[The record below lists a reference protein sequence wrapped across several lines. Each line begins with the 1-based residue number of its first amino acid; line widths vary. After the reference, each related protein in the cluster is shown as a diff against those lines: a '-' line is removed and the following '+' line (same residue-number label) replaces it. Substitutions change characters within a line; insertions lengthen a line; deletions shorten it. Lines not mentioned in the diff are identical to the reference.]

1 MWLCAKVLLPLRN
14 HKMNE
19 IKPVFEFSYLNN
31 EFVNASFL
39 KYLHKKEF
47 ILKSFFF
54 FKDCTIA

>member
-1 MWLCAKVLLPLRN
+1 
-14 HKMNE
+14 MNE